1 MVGKMH
7 TEQKIFGINAS
18 TKWKYDVFF
27 LPDTDKIFF
36 FFLSLSKYF
45 IDNKVHSLYAYY
57 YTAYIIQYS
66 NII

>member
-36 FFLSLSKYF
+36 FFFYHFQNTLLIIKY
-45 IDNKVHSLYAYY
+45 IAYMLTTILHILYS
-57 YTAYIIQYS
+57 IQ
-66 NII
+66 I

>member
-36 FFLSLSKYF
+36 FKSLSKYF
-45 IDNKVHSLYAYY
+45 IDNS
-57 YTAYIIQYS
+57 T
-66 NII
+66 

>member
-36 FFLSLSKYF
+36 FFFNHFQNTLLIIKY
-45 IDNKVHSLYAYY
+45 IAYMLTTILHILYS
-57 YTAYIIQYS
+57 IQ
-66 NII
+66 I